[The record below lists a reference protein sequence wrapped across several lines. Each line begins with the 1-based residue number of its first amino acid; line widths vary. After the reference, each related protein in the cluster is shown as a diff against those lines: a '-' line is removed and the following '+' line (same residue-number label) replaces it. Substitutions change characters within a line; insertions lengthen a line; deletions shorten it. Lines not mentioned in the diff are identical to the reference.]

1 MIAGDGEA
9 DHRHEL
15 ISVARCLLLLGADED
30 EQRCDDG
37 DVEEIDP
44 QIRGAGAPALPCLE
58 AVIDKDHEA
67 KTDEQPVDPLRGGRA
82 HEADAEKERGHKEEM
97 EYRQHDVRIHVF

>member
-1 MIAGDGEA
+1 MIAGDGET

-15 ISVARCLLLLGADED
+15 IAVARCLLLLRADED

-44 QIRGAGAPALPCLE
+44 EIRGAGAPALDRLE
-58 AVIDKDHEA
+58 AVIYEDHETE
-67 KTDEQPVDPLRGGRA
+67 TDEQPVDPLRSGSA

-97 EYRQHDVRIHVF
+97 ENRQHDVRIHVF